1 MYNAIRVLL
10 VDRHSLVRIGIGA
23 TLSVEKDMLVVGEAT
38 DVYQAQQLCKK
49 LKPDV
54 VLLELNTF
62 DCTLPQAITDLREFC
77 PEVKVLILTAFDDMH
92 VGDLVAAGAVGCVLK
107 DEETE
112 TLVRAIR
119 TAAQGNTWFSQATI
133 KKLVQWE
140 TDNPYQ
146 TLKSTLTQ
154 REKQLLSMIAKG
166 WDNFRI
172 AAELNL
178 AQQTVRNYISR
189 IYAKLAV
196 SSRSEAMVWAMKNSL
211 AEEARHL
218 VGSRH
223 KN

>member
-10 VDRHSLVRIGIGA
+10 VDRHSLVRSGIGA
-23 TLSVEKDMLVVGEAT
+23 TLSVEEDMLLVGEAT
-38 DVYQAQQLCKK
+38 DVNLAQQLCKE

-62 DCTLPQAITDLREFC
+62 DCTLLQAITYLCEFC
-77 PEVKVLILTAFDDMH
+77 PEVKVVILTAFDDMH
-92 VGDLVAAGAVGCVLK
+92 IGDLVAAGAVGCVLK
-107 DEETE
+107 DEETK

-119 TAAQGNTWFSQATI
+119 TAAQGDTWFSQAII
-133 KKLVQWE
+133 KKLVQRK
-140 TDNPYQ
+140 TDNPSQ

-166 WDNFRI
+166 WDNVRI

-196 SSRSEAMVWAMKNSL
+196 SSRSEAIVWAMKNSL
-211 AEEARHL
+211 AEEATHL
-218 VGSRH
+218 VKFRH